1 MSAFGIGTNTQR
13 TDAGK
18 IRGMQRDIA
27 CACWFAGQKKPVPYL
42 IKFVDE
48 NGEIQTVNEIKVNS
62 AEQKN
67 YSGIPSM
74 EYNCDIVV
82 NEIRHNV
89 KLIFL
94 MEECKWIMTFL

>member
-1 MSAFGIGTNTQR
+1 MSNFGIGVNTQS

-18 IRGMQRDIA
+18 IRGNRIDIA
-27 CACWFAGQKKPVPYL
+27 CACWFTGQKKSIPYL
-42 IKFVDE
+42 IKFADE
-48 NGEIQTVNEIKVNS
+48 NGEIQTVNEIRVIC

-74 EYNCDIVV
+74 EYDCVIALNG
-82 NEIRHNV
+82 IRHNV

-94 MEECKWIMTFL
+94 MHECKWIMTFL